1 MLLTGSLDTIG
12 NSLIALSQDSSS
24 VAVAVENKLY
34 FFKTTDAKCDNFIEN
49 VCVGEYIFEYLFKY
63 LLKIIILQDS
73 INEIQFSNDNK
84 YLAVAGDRHIKIFH
98 NITGFKVN
106 IEDCLEKIKTT
117 KSESTKERL
126 KETIEEFKNM
136 INKIENN

>member
-1 MLLTGSLDTIG
+1 
-12 NSLIALSQDSSS
+12 
-24 VAVAVENKLY
+24 
-34 FFKTTDAKCDNFIEN
+34 
-49 VCVGEYIFEYLFKY
+49 
-63 LLKIIILQDS
+63 LQDS